1 MVLVLYA
8 KVYWESPGWL
18 AQHEIVRCPTQA
30 SSGHQC
36 KMKATCWC
44 YCGRL
49 STGVT
54 WAVLS
59 QGGPCAPCLPT
70 VSTDLLFTSRG
81 QFMDTR
87 DRQLWLCQSQ
97 QVFLLFGVFCLFVLR
112 EGCCCCCC
120 CCCCCFL
127 NSGYS
132 KQQQKQSSV
141 QFSSG
146 WYLCARKSPCSFRIR
161 SEKPITMRIS
171 RNKEEEAEAAST
183 LQSPLEGNRHEGVS
197 PVLSTGM
204 AFLKHQQNG
213 KQQSVS
219 RV

>member
-59 QGGPCAPCLPT
+59 LGGPCAPCLPT
-70 VSTDLLFTSRG
+70 VSTDLLFTSRR

-97 QVFLLFGVFCLFVLR
+97 QVFLLFWVFCLFVLR
-112 EGCCCCCC
+112 EGCCC

-141 QFSSG
+141 QFRMVSM
-146 WYLCARKSPCSFRIR
+146 C
-161 SEKPITMRIS
+161 SEKPMLAPYPLGKAHNCIS